1 MTPTNK
7 KKGCYKQVKMESL
20 ARHSASIEKYF
31 NEFTIYFTV
40 AMTGITWALGG
51 WDTALK
57 VLIGLALFDI
67 FTGILKGFFVDKQ
80 FSSRRLRTGF
90 GTKVG
95 YLVVIAL
102 CNMLDM
108 VFFADNPVL
117 RTVAIWF
124 YVYVEGSST
133 LENLANLGVPV
144 PQFLVDRMEQIND
157 KVGIRAKMKD
167 GKFVSSKN
175 DKDTP
180 VG

>member
-1 MTPTNK
+1 
-7 KKGCYKQVKMESL
+7 MESIS
-20 ARHSASIEKYF
+20 HHFASIEKYF
-31 NEFTIYFTV
+31 SEFSVYFTV

-57 VLIGLALFDI
+57 VLIGLAVFDI
-67 FTGILKGFFVDKQ
+67 LTGVLRGFFVDKQ
-80 FSSRRLRTGF
+80 FSSARLRKGF
-90 GTKVG
+90 GTKIG
-95 YLVVIAL
+95 YLIVIAV
-102 CNMLDM
+102 CNGLDM

-117 RTVAIWF
+117 RTACVWF

-167 GKFVSSKN
+167 GKFVSSKK
-175 DKDTP
+175 DDDTP

>member
-1 MTPTNK
+1 
-7 KKGCYKQVKMESL
+7 MESI
-20 ARHSASIEKYF
+20 ARHFAGVEKYF
-31 NEFTIYFTV
+31 SEFAVFFTV

-57 VLIGLALFDI
+57 VLVGLALFDI
-67 FTGILKGFFVDKQ
+67 LTGMLKGFFVDKR
-80 FSSRRLRTGF
+80 FSSHRLRKGF
-90 GTKVG
+90 GTKIG
-95 YLVVIAL
+95 YLVVIAI
-102 CNMLDM
+102 CNGLDM
-108 VFFADNPVL
+108 IFFPEAPIL
-117 RTVAIWF
+117 RTLSIYF

-167 GKFVSSKN
+167 GKFVSSKK
-175 DKDTP
+175 DDDTP